1 MKKTLALFLVLFVII
16 LTAVACDLSEEPA
29 GTTDTTV
36 TTESTSLSTTET
48 TSTTTHVHNYGEWE
62 VVKEATC
69 TVDGEQARKCSCG
82 DTQTETIKAKG
93 HTEVDV
99 AGKDATCT
107 ADGLTAGK
115 KCSVCGEFTVKQEV
129 IKAKGHTVV
138 SLPGIKETC
147 TEDGLTAGEKCS
159 VCGEILVAQE
169 VIKAGHKEADV
180 AGKEATCTENGLTA
194 GKKCSVCGEVLV
206 AQEVIPAKGHTEVAV
221 PGKEATCTADGLT
234 AGKKCSVCG
243 EVLVAQEVI
252 PAKGHTEVV
261 VAGKEATCTADGL
274 TAGKKCSVCGEF
286 TVKQEIIPATNHKAT
301 SSVVFYTKGE
311 NPVAI
316 VIATNKN
323 LGTLVAGEGIEALV
337 QGNFYVVNSCG
348 CTNTAVA
355 DLGAAVADKQVTA
368 GWTNVKS
375 NGRVQSYNTYLI
387 RSLSL
392 KNFTLNSY
400 MDEAALNSAMGA
412 YASMGKF
419 GTVTLTN
426 VDGKNAALVFDGTG
440 EAKLITDYK
449 WNFVY
454 TNYDGSGLNVATGT
468 TWTPLAMNNMELIRT
483 AIDFALNEEAG
494 YSRDIW
500 VSAMDAYGGLPS
512 IVTLDGKYNG
522 TTIQVNNTNVWNN
535 SIIPVRY
542 TAALKNYEALEDS
555 DEVIAEK
562 LAAAEKALKD
572 AQKALD
578 EAVAANANVAA
589 LKAAM
594 DKAEKALDA
603 AKQTEYV
610 AKVAYETEK
619 ASSGINS
626 EASVAL
632 KAVYDEK
639 TAKKNS
645 AQAEYDA
652 AKAAYDEAVNAD
664 EALKALVAALTDAT
678 NAHKTAEANQKKV
691 DTYKEYAALYE
702 AFLAEYSKAANVALW
717 DVNNMEESAI
727 VKAFANVPEDQ
738 RALPTYT
745 YYYDAET
752 DTYTVFVTSATDKNT
767 IEKFTDNTPIKP
779 YNPKNIDTSNKTTVF
794 ITMGEEPKAIE
805 IATGKVIYDFAVAY
819 SVGEVKG
826 GYLYLMKTVD
836 GKNVIMT
843 ELGAAVADK
852 QVTGGWTNV
861 KSNGRVQ
868 SYSTYLIRMV
878 SLKNFTLNGYM
889 DEAALNSAMG
899 AYAPIGKF
907 GTVTLTN
914 VDGKNAAL
922 VFDGTGEAKLITDY
936 KWNFVYTNYD
946 GSGLN
951 VATGTTWTP
960 LAMNHME
967 LIRTAIDFALG
978 EEAGYSRDIWVSAMD
993 TYGGLPSIVTLDGK
1007 YNGTTIQV
1015 NNTNVWNNSIIPVKY
1030 TAALK
1035 NYEALEDSDEVIA
1048 EKLAAA
1054 EKALADAQKALDEVV
1069 AANANVAA
1077 LKAAVDK
1084 AEKALLDA
1092 KQVEYEARVAYETE
1106 KASSGSK
1113 SEATLALKAVYD
1125 EKTAEKNSVQAE
1137 YDTAKAAYDAAV
1149 AEDEALAALNTALTE
1164 ATNAHKTAAANQK
1177 KVDTYKEYAPLYEAF
1192 LAEYSKAANV
1202 ALWDVNNMEES
1213 AIVKA
1218 FANIPENQRA
1228 LPTYTYY
1235 YDAKTDTY
1243 TVFVTSATDKNT
1255 IEKFTN
1261 NIAIKPYNPEN

>member
-180 AGKEATCTENGLTA
+180 AGKDATCTEEGLTVGKKCSVCGEVLVAQEVIPAKGHTEVDVAGKEATCTEDGLTA

-206 AQEVIPAKGHTEVAV
+206 AQEVIPAKGHTEVDVA
-221 PGKEATCTADGLT
+221 GKEATCTEDGLT

-261 VAGKEATCTADGL
+261 VAGKEATCTEDGLTAGKKCSVCGEVLVAQEVISAKGHTEVAVPGKEATCTEDGL

-368 GWTNVKS
+368 GWTNVLS
-375 NGRVQSYNTYLI
+375 NGRVQNRTSWLMKTV
-387 RSLSL
+387 SL

-454 TNYDGSGLNVATGT
+454 ASYDGSGLNVAPGT
-468 TWTPLAMNNMELIRT
+468 TWTPLAMNHMELIRT
-483 AIDFALNEEAG
+483 AIDFALGEESG
-494 YSRDIW
+494 YSRDLW

-522 TTIQVNNTNVWNN
+522 TTIQVNKTNVFNN

-542 TAALKNYEALEDS
+542 TAALKNYDALEDS

-562 LAAAEKALKD
+562 LAAAEKA
-572 AQKALD
+572 
-578 EAVAANANVAA
+578 
-589 LKAAM
+589 
-594 DKAEKALDA
+594 
-603 AKQTEYV
+603 
-610 AKVAYETEK
+610 
-619 ASSGINS
+619 
-626 EASVAL
+626 
-632 KAVYDEK
+632 
-639 TAKKNS
+639 
-645 AQAEYDA
+645 
-652 AKAAYDEAVNAD
+652 
-664 EALKALVAALTDAT
+664 
-678 NAHKTAEANQKKV
+678 
-691 DTYKEYAALYE
+691 
-702 AFLAEYSKAANVALW
+702 
-717 DVNNMEESAI
+717 
-727 VKAFANVPEDQ
+727 
-738 RALPTYT
+738 
-745 YYYDAET
+745 
-752 DTYTVFVTSATDKNT
+752 
-767 IEKFTDNTPIKP
+767 
-779 YNPKNIDTSNKTTVF
+779 
-794 ITMGEEPKAIE
+794 
-805 IATGKVIYDFAVAY
+805 
-819 SVGEVKG
+819 
-826 GYLYLMKTVD
+826 
-836 GKNVIMT
+836 
-843 ELGAAVADK
+843 
-852 QVTGGWTNV
+852 
-861 KSNGRVQ
+861 
-868 SYSTYLIRMV
+868 
-878 SLKNFTLNGYM
+878 
-889 DEAALNSAMG
+889 
-899 AYAPIGKF
+899 
-907 GTVTLTN
+907 
-914 VDGKNAAL
+914 
-922 VFDGTGEAKLITDY
+922 
-936 KWNFVYTNYD
+936 
-946 GSGLN
+946 
-951 VATGTTWTP
+951 
-960 LAMNHME
+960 
-967 LIRTAIDFALG
+967 
-978 EEAGYSRDIWVSAMD
+978 
-993 TYGGLPSIVTLDGK
+993 
-1007 YNGTTIQV
+1007 
-1015 NNTNVWNNSIIPVKY
+1015 
-1030 TAALK
+1030 
-1035 NYEALEDSDEVIA
+1035 
-1048 EKLAAA
+1048 
-1054 EKALADAQKALDEVV
+1054 
-1069 AANANVAA
+1069 
-1077 LKAAVDK
+1077 
-1084 AEKALLDA
+1084 
-1092 KQVEYEARVAYETE
+1092 
-1106 KASSGSK
+1106 
-1113 SEATLALKAVYD
+1113 
-1125 EKTAEKNSVQAE
+1125 
-1137 YDTAKAAYDAAV
+1137 
-1149 AEDEALAALNTALTE
+1149 
-1164 ATNAHKTAAANQK
+1164 
-1177 KVDTYKEYAPLYEAF
+1177 
-1192 LAEYSKAANV
+1192 
-1202 ALWDVNNMEES
+1202 
-1213 AIVKA
+1213 
-1218 FANIPENQRA
+1218 
-1228 LPTYTYY
+1228 
-1235 YDAKTDTY
+1235 
-1243 TVFVTSATDKNT
+1243 
-1255 IEKFTN
+1255 
-1261 NIAIKPYNPEN
+1261 